1 MRKDRR
7 VNVQSSVNQ
16 QMELATPA
24 IDVRA
29 LAFYLPQF
37 HPTPENDEWWGKGF
51 TEWRNVSRARP
62 LFEGHYQPHLPGE
75 LGFYDLRLDEVRRAQ
90 VAMARQAGLSGFCFY
105 YYWFNGRR
113 ILEMPLDKYV
123 ADDQIDFPFCIC
135 WANENWSRL
144 WDGGNREV
152 LLVQEH
158 DYESDMQFIRDV
170 IPLLKDPRYVRID
183 GKPLLI
189 LYRQDLMKDARKTAD
204 GWRAEC
210 EAAGLTGVY
219 LCCVQSFKLNDPHE
233 FGFDAAC
240 EFPPHQHRSGVITGD
255 VEGLPEDFKGTIYDY
270 QLVAQQSL
278 TKPPTPYKLMRGIFP
293 SWDNSARKRQHAL
306 VFHHASPEAYEYWL
320 RGLADYTRKNLKGE
334 ERIIFINAWNEWA
347 EGAHLE
353 PDLIHGRAYIEATRR
368 ALTLRVEPEPIFE
381 QLESQIKE
389 IRPKALGRELNAY
402 IAEARAGF
410 ASLKSMIDRLK
421 MEKALAER
429 MARERTS
436 AIFLP
441 VEPANLCE
449 TETKGDVKFHLETIN
464 GRPFGKDQIVS
475 ARETNYFCGW
485 MLCDGFAPEAP
496 GTSRFLLLRHEASG
510 QVFVAKINV
519 AQPRGDVA
527 RFLSAVDKKFSTFC
541 GFFDLFS
548 FSRLAAGS
556 YVIGAMVLED
566 KRAVINWSNRKLI
579 LQS

>member
-1 MRKDRR
+1 M
-7 VNVQSSVNQ
+7 NVQASKNKQ
-16 QMELATPA
+16 IELAA
-24 IDVRA
+24 QVIDVRA

-51 TEWRNVSRARP
+51 TEWRNVTRARP

-158 DYESDMQFIRDV
+158 NYESDMQFIRDV
-170 IPLLKDPRYVRID
+170 IPLLKDPRYVRIA

-189 LYRQDLMKDARKTAD
+189 LYRQDLMNDAKKTAE

-210 EAAGLTGVY
+210 KAAGLPGVY

-270 QLVAQQSL
+270 ELVAQQSL

-306 VFHHASPEAYEYWL
+306 VFHHACPEAYEYWL
-320 RGLADYTRKNLKGE
+320 RGLADYTRRNLQGD

-347 EGAHLE
+347 EGTHLE
-353 PDLIHGRAYIEATRR
+353 PDLKHGRAYIDATRR
-368 ALTLRVEPEPIFE
+368 ALTSRVEPEAVFE
-381 QLESQIKE
+381 QMLSQIKQIE
-389 IRPKALGRELNAY
+389 PKSLRRELKAY
-402 IAEARAGF
+402 VEEARAGF
-410 ASLKSMIDRLK
+410 ANLKDSTDALK

-429 MARERTS
+429 MARERAS

-441 VEPANLCE
+441 ADPTELFNA
-449 TETKGDVKFHLETIN
+449 ETKDDVQFHLEAIN
-464 GRPFGKDQIVS
+464 GRRFDKDQIVR
-475 ARETNYFCGW
+475 ARETNYFGGW
-485 MLCDGFAPEAP
+485 MLCDGVVPEAS

-510 QVFVAKINV
+510 HVYAAKING
-519 AQPRGDVA
+519 AQPRDDVA
-527 RFLSAVDKKFSTFC
+527 RSHSSVDKNFSTFC

-548 FSRLAAGS
+548 FSRLATGS
-556 YVIGAMVLED
+556 YLIGAMIAED
-566 KRAVINWSNRKLI
+566 KRAVLSWSNRKLN